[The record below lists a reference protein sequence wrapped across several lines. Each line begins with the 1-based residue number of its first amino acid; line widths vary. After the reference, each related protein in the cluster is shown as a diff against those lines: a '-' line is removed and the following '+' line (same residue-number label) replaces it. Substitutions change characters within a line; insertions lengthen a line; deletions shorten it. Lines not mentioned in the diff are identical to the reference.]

1 MTDMTSDLPSN
12 DVSAAS
18 MTMRE
23 KIAWISLVSTVVVY
37 VPYFT
42 YVCRL
47 ALRQELFGW
56 YVCAAFIGAVFAQ
69 SAVMIAAYFACAFR
83 QRNEPKDERDAAVEA
98 RAFRHAYGVLVASG
112 FALTIAVGLFFVMPV
127 PRTGDRQFAALLI
140 AQLVLLCCVLAE
152 AVRFLSL
159 ALGYRRGV

>member
-1 MTDMTSDLPSN
+1 MTSDLPSA
-12 DVSAAS
+12 DLPASS

-23 KIAWISLVSTVVVY
+23 KIAWISLISTVVVY

-56 YVCAAFIGAVFAQ
+56 SLFFAFISAVAVQ
-69 SAVMIAAYFACAFR
+69 SAVIIVAYFACAFR
-83 QRNEPKDERDAAVEA
+83 QRHEPKDERDAAVEA
-98 RAFRHAYGVLVASG
+98 RAFHHGYGVLIVSC

-127 PRTGDRQFAALLI
+127 SRAGDRQFAALLI
-140 AQLVLLCCVLAE
+140 AQTVLLCCVLAE
-152 AVRFLSL
+152 AVRYLSL
-159 ALGYRRGV
+159 ALGYRRGI